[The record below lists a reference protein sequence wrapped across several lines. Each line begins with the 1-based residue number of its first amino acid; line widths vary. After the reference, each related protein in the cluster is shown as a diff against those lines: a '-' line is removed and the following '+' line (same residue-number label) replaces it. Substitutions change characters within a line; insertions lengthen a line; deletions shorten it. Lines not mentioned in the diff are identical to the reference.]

1 MCVIF
6 CLFED
11 TSLLVSL
18 IIPKRAGP
26 LRLSVSEFYAR
37 LVVGMLGNGF
47 RGGGEG
53 APAPTPV
60 FSTLQPWLD
69 KIKNSALACM
79 TAQRVAAGMMR

>member
-1 MCVIF
+1 M
-6 CLFED
+6 LKG
-11 TSLLVSL
+11 TPLLVSL
-18 IIPKRAGP
+18 IIPERAGP

-37 LVVGMLGNGF
+37 LVVGMLGNGS
-47 RGGGEG
+47 RGGGES

-79 TAQRVAAGMMR
+79 TAQRVAAGMTR